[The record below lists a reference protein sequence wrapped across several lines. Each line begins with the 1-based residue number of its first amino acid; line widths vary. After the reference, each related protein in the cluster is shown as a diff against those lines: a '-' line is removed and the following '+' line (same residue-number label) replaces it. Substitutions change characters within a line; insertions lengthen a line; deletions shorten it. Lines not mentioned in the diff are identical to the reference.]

1 MNIYL
6 YNPFGGSLGHSQKYS
21 TNIATGLK
29 LARCNNNITL
39 VTSSDF
45 NKSDCQKNN
54 INIIATHHSSYKR
67 QKGVSLIKNLIY
79 GAWILYS
86 NVRLSAPLIKLS
98 LNKEKKIIHMIGGEV
113 LTNTIIL
120 ILMPKRNCMKFIT
133 IHNSDFDINLY
144 PNFFL
149 KGLYKEVCKYVLRI
163 ATKKDIG
170 FFTHGI
176 KMKDTLLKQLC
187 TEFDKCYTYKV
198 PINIRDEPKP
208 INKSCNLSPIT
219 RILFVGVIRLDK
231 GLDLLIDALSQI
243 KNSNWF
249 LDICGSAT
257 QVGDSYVY
265 ALASKLG
272 NKVNLNLK
280 YLSDNEIDNAFERSD
295 LVVLPY
301 RKSFIAQSVVMTEA
315 VLHDKPV
322 IVGSTSENSVDV
334 IKYQLGWIFDC
345 ESVSSLAATIDMALD
360 LIQKNK
366 FALPKRD
373 AYLKTIS
380 KLGVAEQIYFGYDNA
395 ELLHNSKL

>member
-1 MNIYL
+1 MIVL
-6 YNPFGGSLGHSQKYS
+6 SSIFRKYVS
-21 TNIATGLK
+21 EHYK
-29 LARCNNNITL
+29 KR
-39 VTSSDF
+39 DE
-45 NKSDCQKNN
+45 
-54 INIIATHHSSYKR
+54 NII
-67 QKGVSLIKNLIY
+67 
-79 GAWILYS
+79 
-86 NVRLSAPLIKLS
+86 
-98 LNKEKKIIHMIGGEV
+98 V
-113 LTNTIIL
+113 LPHGTFET
-120 ILMPKRNCMKFIT
+120 
-133 IHNSDFDINLY
+133 
-144 PNFFL
+144 
-149 KGLYKEVCKYVLRI
+149 YKEVGNNQTEASEWYGEHPDSINFLFFGRI
-163 ATKKDIG
+163 
-170 FFTHGI
+170 
-176 KMKDTLLKQLC
+176 
-187 TEFDKCYTYKV
+187 EYY
-198 PINIRDEPKP
+198 
-208 INKSCNLSPIT
+208 
-219 RILFVGVIRLDK
+219 K